1 MYQPKG
7 LEPKIFLNDFLEILY
22 YIKNISS
29 IKYDGNNFSLND
41 KEFKD
46 IELISNQVSPDL
58 LLLFWQFT
66 IKTLDELD
74 VVLNQN
80 LSMEMFLIRLLY
92 LKKDINVEFDT
103 VQHSSII

>member
-1 MYQPKG
+1 MY
-7 LEPKIFLNDFLEILY
+7 Y
-22 YIKNISS
+22 VKNISS
-29 IKYDGNNFSLND
+29 IKQDGNNFSLND

-92 LKKDINVEFDT
+92 IKGDKSINSEKSLDLIKIF
-103 VQHSSII
+103 SNKS